1 MQTCNPLAGIGL
13 DPKLWQKALEKLDF
27 IVGVDLFMTPSLRY
41 ADIILPAS
49 TFLEKD
55 GVRSWWVPLQTIN
68 KAVTVGECRP
78 DVEIN
83 FELAQRFDPDFK
95 WEHVH
100 DLFDEILKPS
110 GMSFEELAEKGW
122 ALPPENH
129 PSRPYYRHRKGLLR
143 ADGKPGFTTPSG
155 KFELYSTLRE
165 EWDLKPIP
173 YYREPPFTPVSR
185 PDLFKQYPLIL

>member
-1 MQTCNPLAGIGL
+1 
-13 DPKLWQKALEKLDF
+13 KLWQKALEKLDF

-41 ADIILPAS
+41 ADIILPAA

-68 KAVTVGECRP
+68 KAVTVEGCRP

-83 FELAQRFDPDFK
+83 FELSKRFDPDFK
-95 WEHVH
+95 WEKIH
-100 DLFDEILKPS
+100 DLFDEILEPS
-110 GMSFEELAEKGW
+110 GMNFETLSKKGW

-129 PSRPYYRHRKGLLR
+129 VSRPYFRHEKGLLR
-143 ADGKPGFTTPSG
+143 SDGKPGFATPSG

-165 EWDLKPIP
+165 EWNLEPLP
-173 YYREPPFTPVSR
+173 YHREPPFTPVSR
-185 PDLFKQYPLIL
+185 PDLFKEYPLILGTGRRSPA